1 MKYARV
7 LDLAE
12 CEQTHTYLAKAVSY
26 GEFNPRD
33 IFMCAIS
40 CAHEAGEMIRFATK
54 QREERAENTHN
65 TKSSDADLVT
75 ETDVAVEK
83 AIRSRIA
90 ATFPDHLF
98 IGEESNVSISSND
111 RMDKVVWIV
120 DPIDGTTNFVHTFP
134 IVTVSIAVGIGDD
147 LILGVVYNPLTDE
160 LWFAWKGCGAFMKRS
175 DGSVIQLHTAKSVS
189 IDKSIISTGFGVPM
203 FRRVTKAVKEQQAA
217 LALIESN
224 TRVLMTKSRDI
235 RRIGGAA
242 CDLCYVAMG
251 RTDAY
256 FEFGI
261 QEWDIAAGLVILL
274 EAGGAASTVGGIQPV
289 PIRGRNVLVASSE
302 SLRAQLTS
310 LLSDKDIKTLLDAI
324 ENS

>member
-7 LDLAE
+7 LDIAE
-12 CEQTHTYLAKAVSY
+12 CDQVHVFLSKAVSN
-26 GEFNPRD
+26 GEFAPRD
-33 IFMCAIS
+33 IFMCAMT
-40 CAHEAGEMIRFATK
+40 CAHEAGEMIRFAVK
-54 QREERAENTHN
+54 QREEGSSNFHN
-65 TKSSDADLVT
+65 TKSSEADLVT
-75 ETDVAVEK
+75 ETDIAVEK
-83 AIRSRIA
+83 AVRSRIG

-98 IGEESNVSISSND
+98 VGEESNVSVSPLD
-111 RMDKVVWIV
+111 RANKVVWIV

-134 IVTVSIAVGIGDD
+134 IVTVSIAVAVGDD

-175 DGSVIQLHTAKSVS
+175 DGSIIRIHSSRSQSIVS
-189 IDKSIISTGFGVPM
+189 SIISTGFGVPM
-203 FRRVTKAVKEQQAA
+203 FRRKTQAIAEQQKA

-224 TRVLMTKSRDI
+224 TRVLMTQSRDI

-261 QEWDIAAGLVILL
+261 KEWDIAAGLIIVL

-289 PIRGRNVLVASSE
+289 PLRGRNVLVASTE
-302 SLRAQLTS
+302 ALREQLTS
-310 LLSDKDIKTLLDAI
+310 LLSDKDINQLLDAI
-324 ENS
+324 ESS

>member
-1 MKYARV
+1 
-7 LDLAE
+7 
-12 CEQTHTYLAKAVSY
+12 
-26 GEFNPRD
+26 
-33 IFMCAIS
+33 
-40 CAHEAGEMIRFATK
+40 MIRFAIK
-54 QREERAENTHN
+54 QREEGPQNSHN

-83 AIRSRIA
+83 AIRNRIS

-98 IGEESNVSISSND
+98 IGEESNVSISTREREN
-111 RMDKVVWIV
+111 KVVWIV

-175 DGSVIQLHTAKSVS
+175 DGSVIKIHTSKSQS
-189 IDKSIISTGFGVPM
+189 IDTSLISTGFGVPM
-203 FRRVTKAVKEQQAA
+203 FRRKTKAVEEQQQA
-217 LALIESN
+217 LALIEGN
-224 TRVLMTKSRDI
+224 TRVLMTRSRDI

-251 RTDAY
+251 RADAF

-261 QEWDIAAGLVILL
+261 KEWDIAAGLIIVL
-274 EAGGAASTVGGIQPV
+274 EAGGTASTVGGVQPV
-289 PIRGRNVLVASSE
+289 PLRGRNVLVASTE
-302 SLRAQLTS
+302 SLRTQLTS
-310 LLSDKDIKTLLDAI
+310 LLSDKDINKLLDAI

>member
-12 CEQTHTYLAKAVSY
+12 CDQTHLYLSKAISN
-26 GEFNPRD
+26 GEVEPRD
-33 IFMCAIS
+33 IFKCAMT
-40 CAHEAGEMIRFATK
+40 CAHEAGEMIRFAIKT
-54 QREERAENTHN
+54 REESPHKLHD

-75 ETDVAVEK
+75 ETDIAVEK
-83 AIRSRIA
+83 AIRNRIC

-98 IGEESNVSISSND
+98 VGEESNVSISATD
-111 RMDKVVWIV
+111 RQNKVVWIV

-134 IVTVSIAVGIGDD
+134 VVTVSIAVGLGDD

-160 LWFAWKGCGAFMKRS
+160 LWFAWKGCGAFMKKS
-175 DGSVIQLHTAKSVS
+175 DGSVIRIHSSASKS
-189 IDKSIISTGFGVPM
+189 IDTSIISTGFGVPM
-203 FRRVTKAVKEQQAA
+203 FRRKTKAVKEQQEA
-217 LALIESN
+217 LSLIERN
-224 TRVLMTKSRDI
+224 TRVLMTQSRDI

-261 QEWDIAAGLVILL
+261 KEWDIAAGLIILL
-274 EAGGAASTVGGIQPV
+274 EAGGAASTVGGVHPV
-289 PIRGRNVLVASSE
+289 PLRGRNVLATSTE
-302 SLRAQLTS
+302 SLRAELST
-310 LLSDKDIKTLLDAI
+310 LLSDKDINKLLDAI